1 MALVNDVPYFLRVPS
16 VPCPSVGRPIVAVAA
31 SRARRPLVPTMP
43 AETTTPSMTVDA
55 FIAALAAKQPT
66 PGGGAA
72 AAVGAAVGA
81 AAASMAAAY
90 TQRKKDKESGAAAA
104 AEALIATLDTAA
116 VLAAADADAAAYA
129 ELQRSW
135 KDAEMSA
142 AEKAAIEATAL
153 AVPVALVER
162 CHAYILAVQAFLPSC
177 NPNITSDAKVGI
189 HQLAGAACAA
199 YQTALVNTPAQ
210 DVRARLRAM
219 LREIREIEDQLL
231 EEPAPAAD
239 ASSSGEVVYA
249 DEMQKQLTSI
259 LHGVLAGAPA
269 DPYKEMY
276 KGCFAASLLEG
287 GGEVA
292 ASTMTLTPEH
302 EAYIKKF
309 SLQTHIDTC
318 IAKKAKGTGP
328 KGPFKFMM
336 SDASDFFT
344 DLSKKLKAMG
354 GVPAD
359 ATMTAEELAAKD
371 KADAEARRLKEAAA
385 EAERDRIDA
394 ENAKRTAE
402 MEASG
407 KKVSGGLHK
416 FDASEVDING
426 GDATADDFMDAF
438 GF

>member
-1 MALVNDVPYFLRVPS
+1 MALLLPPIALSDSRRATFRTCSSAPS
-16 VPCPSVGRPIVAVAA
+16 AFG
-31 SRARRPLVPTMP
+31 LVPTKMP

-55 FIAALAAKQPT
+55 FIAALATKQPT

-162 CHAYILAVQAFLPSC
+162 CHAYVLAVQAFLPSC

-231 EEPAPAAD
+231 EEPAAAAD

-259 LHGVLAGAPA
+259 LHGVLAAAPA

-287 GGEVA
+287 GGEVT

-344 DLSKKLKAMG
+344 DLSKKLKAQG
-354 GVPAD
+354 GVPTD

-426 GDATADDFMDAF
+426 GNATADDFMDAF